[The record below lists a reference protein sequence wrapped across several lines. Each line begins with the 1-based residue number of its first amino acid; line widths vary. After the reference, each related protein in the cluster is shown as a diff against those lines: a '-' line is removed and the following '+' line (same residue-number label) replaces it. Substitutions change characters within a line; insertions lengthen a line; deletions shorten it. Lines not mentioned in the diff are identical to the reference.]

1 MENSK
6 HNIVNNILA
15 VSMINYQYLIDVYK
29 ANLSDSNFYLKTRST
44 HWDEWFGENK
54 KFLKLENLIN
64 FRNNR
69 VLSAGLDDSINLLS
83 KLELYELLDNFDSQ
97 FLKKNLPN
105 KNVGNCNNVIKIFDY
120 YFDFGILHHLKWY
133 EKIEKYISDNSNI
146 LEIGGGFGSLARII
160 IKNKKV
166 KYFLIDLPEANL
178 QSNFYL
184 QENFPDLKIFNYL
197 DLKNKNIENE
207 IKNFDIFIL
216 PPDAIDLLEKKNIF
230 FDFIINSRSF
240 MEMEKKIIS
249 KYFIYIQNK
258 INIHGHFLNINRY
271 VKSVVGD
278 SIYFK
283 EYPYDNFWNVTISEK
298 SFLQNHVHFLL
309 TQRTEDKNASIEN
322 TLKNLPQ
329 VKINKK
335 SFKFINKI
343 KNKIFKIIY
352 KTISKI
358 LLLFLGKNKI
368 RKISNIFFNISNK

>member
-1 MENSK
+1 
-6 HNIVNNILA
+6 
-15 VSMINYQYLIDVYK
+15 MINYQYLIDVYK

-69 VLSAGLDDSINLLS
+69 VLSAGLDDSINLSS

-133 EKIEKYISDNSNI
+133 EKIEKYILDNSNI

-298 SFLQNHVHFLL
+298 SFLQSHVHFLL

-368 RKISNIFFNISNK
+368 RKISHIFFNISNK